1 MAKMKKRYLY
11 EVNLVDGDWERLTDT
26 ETSKVVEGH
35 RLTVDDVFFLL
46 GMGEQLDIEEMPDP
60 DDVYIE
66 GI

>member
-26 ETSKVVEGH
+26 ETGKVVEGH

-60 DDVYIE
+60 DDVFIE